1 MPLTDDLGPTRSD
14 GRPEVVAGQQADLHA
29 EGDAERDAEA
39 DRVLGTVAH
48 AAVNRV
54 PGMEHAGVLQV
65 DPHGAVR
72 TRAATSDLARELDRL
87 QHRLG
92 EGPAFGLNGARL
104 VVVPQLGD
112 DPRWPRYA
120 AAAAAA
126 GVRAQLT
133 VRVAVDDVGT
143 VAALTLCST
152 VNADV
157 HPDAEP
163 VAELFAGHAA
173 AALGHDRER
182 GGLTEAL
189 RTRELVGQATGI
201 VADRYE
207 MSQERAFAFLVRAAS
222 QSNMLLRELAQELI
236 DRRNGVAS
244 TPHLR

>member
-1 MPLTDDLGPTRSD
+1 MPLADDPRPSRGA
-14 GRPEVVAGQQADLHA
+14 GRPHGVLVEQADL
-29 EGDAERDAEA
+29 DAET
-39 DRVLGTVAH
+39 DRVLEMVVH
-48 AAVNRV
+48 AACTRV
-54 PGMEHAGVLQV
+54 SGMEHAGVLQL
-65 DPHGAVR
+65 DAHGAVR
-72 TRAATSDLARELDRL
+72 TRAATSDLARDLDRL

-92 EGPAFGLNGARL
+92 EGPAFGLNGAQLVSVPRL
-104 VVVPQLGD
+104 GHD
-112 DPRWPRYA
+112 SRWPRYA
-120 AAAAAA
+120 AAATAL
-126 GVRAQLT
+126 GIQAQLT
-133 VRVAVDDVGT
+133 VRVAVDDLGT
-143 VAALTLCST
+143 VAALTLSST
-152 VNADV
+152 VRADV

-182 GGLTEAL
+182 DGGKDAL

-222 QSNMLLRELAQELI
+222 QSNMLLRELAQELV

>member
-1 MPLTDDLGPTRSD
+1 V
-14 GRPEVVAGQQADLHA
+14 VVAQPRTGT
-29 EGDAERDAEA
+29 DAEA
-39 DRVLGTVAH
+39 DRALETVVH
-48 AAVNRV
+48 AAGNRV
-54 PGMEHAGVLQV
+54 PGMEHVSVLQV
-65 DPHGAVR
+65 DARGALR

-92 EGPAFGLNGARL
+92 EGPAFGLDGARL
-104 VVVPQLGD
+104 VSVPQLGD
-112 DPRWPRYA
+112 DPRWRRYA
-120 AAAAAA
+120 AAAAAV

-133 VRVAVDDVGT
+133 VRVVVDDRGT
-143 VAALTLCST
+143 VTGLTLFST
-152 VNADV
+152 VNADI

-201 VADRYE
+201 LADRYE
-207 MSQERAFAFLVRAAS
+207 MTQERAFAFLVRAAS
-222 QSNMLLRELAQELI
+222 QSNMLLRELAQELV